1 MWNKN
6 GVLICGTEKRDS
18 VKTFDYEGM
27 CAYWSYPLLTII
39 GDEECLSLS
48 EEHCHIKTDDNMY
61 IILEFISNPDLY
73 ERYLNKCKKLGIG
86 VRVLFLESEYDC
98 EIWQGGELEME
109 FLGYEYCPVC
119 VDDQVITDIDWYK
132 PFEAYKKRLNK
143 YGLFDT
149 YEEAVAFVADYKKAE
164 ESGDIGDGGFDGFIF
179 KVYEVKI

>member
-6 GVLICGTEKRDS
+6 GVLVYETEKKG
-18 VKTFDYEGM
+18 VIKTFDYEGV
-27 CAYWSYPLLTII
+27 CAYWQYPLRGI
-39 GDEECLSLS
+39 EEKECRLLDKEQCWK
-48 EEHCHIKTDDNMY
+48 EEPNWFV
-61 IILEFISNPDLY
+61 LRNFISNPDLY
-73 ERYLNKCKKLGIG
+73 QRYLNKCKELGIG

-119 VDDQVITDIDWYK
+119 GDDQVITDIDWYK